1 LFSQSFICNVK
12 LNKTEKIIKIDWM
25 TRLILLTSG
34 KGGVGKTTLTSNL
47 AAALAE
53 FGENVI
59 AMDTNL
65 TTPNLGLHLGL
76 HLAPKTLHDVLK
88 GESRLQ
94 DAIYPHPLGFKVI
107 PAGLGLDDLKGVD
120 VGRLPEISFSLLGK
134 ADYVIMDGAP
144 SLGRE
149 TMSAL
154 SASDEIIIVTNPNL
168 PAVADALKILKI
180 AQESNIKVIGT
191 VVNRITGSKHELT
204 NEEIKGILGTPII
217 AEIPEDDNVALSI
230 AAKKPLV
237 QYVPNSP
244 ASLEIRRLAA
254 LLSGRKYEKPKLI
267 KNRNLVQRLVVWLR
281 R

>member
-1 LFSQSFICNVK
+1 
-12 LNKTEKIIKIDWM
+12 M

-47 AAALAE
+47 ATALAE
-53 FGENVI
+53 YGENVI

-76 HLAPKTLHDVLK
+76 HLAPHTLHDVLK

-149 TMSAL
+149 AMSAL
-154 SASDEIIIVTNPNL
+154 SASDEIIVITNPNL
-168 PAVADALKILKI
+168 PAVTDALKILKV
-180 AQESNIKVIGT
+180 AQESNIRVIGT
-191 VVNRITGSKHELT
+191 VVNRIKRNKYELT
-204 NEEIKGILGTPII
+204 AEQIREMLGVPVI
-217 AEIPEDDNVALSI
+217 AEIPEDDNVGLSI
-230 AAKKPLV
+230 AVKKPLV
-237 QYVPNSP
+237 EFMPNSP
-244 ASLEIRRLAA
+244 ASLEIRKLAA
-254 LLSGRKYEKPKLI
+254 WLSGRKYEKPKLN
-267 KNRNLVQRLVVWLR
+267 KTRNLVQRFVIWLR